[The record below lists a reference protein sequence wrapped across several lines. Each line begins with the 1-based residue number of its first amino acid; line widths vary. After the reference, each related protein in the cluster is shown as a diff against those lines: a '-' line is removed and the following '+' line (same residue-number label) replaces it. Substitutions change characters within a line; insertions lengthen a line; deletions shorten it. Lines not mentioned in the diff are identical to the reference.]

1 MVFVHWDKL
10 IFKLICVN
18 LESGIFFFC
27 CCCSPFLFPGKMEL
41 SGFDHLACSAPKPS
55 E

>member
-18 LESGIFFFC
+18 LESEIFFLLL
-27 CCCSPFLFPGKMEL
+27 LFPLLSPGKMEL
-41 SGFDHLACSAPKPS
+41 SGFDHLACAAPKPS

>member
-18 LESGIFFFC
+18 LESEIFFLLL
-27 CCCSPFLFPGKMEL
+27 LFPL
-41 SGFDHLACSAPKPS
+41 SFSRKNGAVWF
-55 E
+55 